1 MLYIRVAGRIDD
13 RVKYHGGRATRWAS
27 GKQCGRQVEQR
38 GRYEVGVGVASWLPD
53 LEEKKKSL
61 SHRPRE
67 EEEGPGLPYFRVAK
81 KRLSELSE
89 RGAKGSAEEGDTDN
103 EFGEGIDG
111 DELKQLDSV
120 SRISVSRKND
130 SVFPNFR
137 VSFSASWCR
146 PRGRECSPTI
156 NYQYHCRLP

>member
-1 MLYIRVAGRIDD
+1 MGVREATWAAGRTAWAV
-13 RVKYHGGRATRWAS
+13 RGGRGRGFVAS
-27 GKQCGRQVEQR
+27 GLGRE
-38 GRYEVGVGVASWLPD
+38 
-53 LEEKKKSL
+53 KKSL

-81 KRLSELSE
+81 KRLSELSK